1 MSGLT
6 WDRSKVIAA
15 GFVPTGDT
23 TTTMPGLWYL
33 TSVAKRLDVSV
44 AGIAAF
50 RLSDTLWEVF
60 KRPDCKPGY
69 KSEAMLP

>member
-6 WDRSKVIAA
+6 WDRSKVVAA

-23 TTTMPGLWYL
+23 LPTMPGVCYL
-33 TSVAKRLDVSV
+33 TRIAKRLDVDA